1 RSALSGDTDLELR
14 DSRHLFLRQSLLVER
29 LRAWIDTRAGWPPFV
44 TSLARS
50 WLTADLRD
58 RCITRD
64 LAWGVPV
71 PRPGFEGKV
80 FYVWFDAPIAY
91 IAATQDW
98 AERNGGDW
106 RAWWQANDVGYV
118 QFLGKDNV
126 PFHAVSFPAT
136 LLGSGEHWKTVD
148 I

>member
-1 RSALSGDTDLELR
+1 MRRLRRLLDPGRAHPRRARRSPATRQLELR
-14 DSRHLFLRQSLLVER
+14 ESRHLFLRQSRWSIGSGDWL
-29 LRAWIDTRAGWPPFV
+29 DTRSGWPPFV
-44 TSLARS
+44 VSLAKS

-91 IAATQDW
+91 IAATQEW
-98 AERNGGDW
+98 ADCDGSPRLARRGG
-106 RAWWQANDVGYV
+106 RRTM
-118 QFLGKDNV
+118 
-126 PFHAVSFPAT
+126 SAT
-136 LLGSGEHWKTVD
+136 CSSSARTTCRSTP
-148 I
+148 